1 MVDFTLSEE
10 QQMLQEL
17 AREFATENVRPMAEH
32 WDANSEFP
40 MEAIEAAHELGLMN
54 LHIPEEYGGMG
65 MGTMDEVI
73 VQEEFAWGDPGFATA
88 SYSNG
93 LTAAPIITGG
103 TEEQKAKYLGRLAE
117 APRIAAYAVTEP
129 GAGSDVASIQTTAV
143 KDGDHYIL
151 NGSKMWITGAGKA
164 DWFFV
169 LAYTDKSAGYK
180 GMSAFIVE
188 SGWDG
193 VSLGK
198 KETNMGQRASDTRS
212 VNFEDV
218 RVPVE
223 NLVGGVE
230 GKGWFNAMVAFD
242 LSRPNVAAHATGIS
256 RAAFEYALQYADERE
271 TFGKKLHQHQAIQFM
286 LADMKTKIEASR
298 ALTWKSAWEADN
310 GIRNTES
317 AAHAKRFAADMA
329 MEVTTDA
336 VQVFGGYGYSE
347 EYPVARLMR
356 AAKVMQIYEGSSQ
369 VQRMII
375 GREMTRN
382 L

>member
-1 MVDFTLSEE
+1 MVDFKLSEE
-10 QQMLQEL
+10 QEMLREL
-17 AREFATENVRPMAEH
+17 AHEFAQENIRPMAEH
-32 WDANSEFP
+32 WDATSEFP
-40 MEAIEAAHELGLMN
+40 MEAIEAAHDLGLMN
-54 LHIPEEYGGMG
+54 LHVPEEYGGMG
-65 MGTMDEVI
+65 MGTMVEVL

-88 SYSNG
+88 AYSNG

-103 TEEQKAKYLGRLAE
+103 TEEQKEKYLGRLIE

-129 GAGSDVASIQTTAV
+129 GAGSDVASITTTAV
-143 KDGDHYIL
+143 KDGDDYII

-169 LAYTDKSAGYK
+169 LAYTNKDAGYK

-188 SGWDG
+188 SGLDG
-193 VSLGK
+193 MSLGK
-198 KETNMGQRASDTRS
+198 KERNMGQRASDTRAI
-212 VNFEDV
+212 NFENV
-218 RVPVE
+218 RVPAA

-230 GKGWFNAMVAFD
+230 GNGWFNAMKAFD
-242 LSRPNVAAHATGIS
+242 LSRPNIAAHATGIS
-256 RAAFEYALQYADERE
+256 RAAFEHALQYSNERE

-298 ALTWKSAWEADN
+298 ALTWKTAWESDQ

-317 AAHAKRFAADMA
+317 AAHAKRFAADAA

-336 VQVFGGYGYSE
+336 VQIFGGYGYSE

-375 GREMTRN
+375 GREMTRD

>member
-1 MVDFTLSEE
+1 MVDFKLSEE
-10 QQMLQEL
+10 QEMLREL
-17 AREFATENVRPMAEH
+17 ANEFAAENVRPNAEH
-32 WDANSEFP
+32 WDENSEFP
-40 MEAIEAAHELGLMN
+40 MEAIEVAHDLGLMN
-54 LHIPEEYGGMG
+54 LHVPEAYGGMG
-65 MGTMDEVI
+65 MGCLDEVI

-88 SYSNG
+88 AYSNG

-103 TEEQKAKYLGRLAE
+103 TEEQKAKYLGRLTE

-129 GAGSDVASIQTTAV
+129 GAGSDVASISTTAV
-143 KDGDHYIL
+143 KDGDDYVI

-169 LAYTDKSAGYK
+169 LAYTNKDAGYK

-188 SGWDG
+188 AGTDG
-193 VSLGK
+193 VTLGK
-198 KETNMGQRASDTRS
+198 KENNMGQRASDTRS
-212 VNFEDV
+212 INFENV
-218 RVPVE
+218 RVPAA

-230 GKGWFNAMVAFD
+230 GNGWFNAMKAFD
-242 LSRPNVAAHATGIS
+242 LSRPNIAAHATGIS
-256 RAAFEYALQYADERE
+256 RAAFEHALQYADERE

-298 ALTWKSAWEADN
+298 ALTWKTAWESDQ

-317 AAHAKRFAADMA
+317 AAHAKRFAADTA

-375 GREMTRN
+375 GREMTRG

>member
-10 QQMLQEL
+10 QLMLQEL
-17 AREFATENVRPMAEH
+17 AREFAAENVRPMAEH
-32 WDANSEFP
+32 WDATSEFP
-40 MEAIEAAHELGLMN
+40 MEAIEVAHDLGLMN
-54 LHIPEEYGGMG
+54 LHVREEYGGMG
-65 MGTMDEVI
+65 MGTMDEVV

-88 SYSNG
+88 AYSNG

-103 TEEQKAKYLGRLAE
+103 TEEQKAKYLGRGTD

-143 KDGDHYIL
+143 KDGDDYIL

-169 LAYTDKSAGYK
+169 LAYTDKAAGYK
-180 GMSAFIVE
+180 GMSAFIVDAD
-188 SGWDG
+188 SDG
-193 VSLGK
+193 LSLGK

-212 VNFEDV
+212 INFEDV
-218 RVPVE
+218 RVPAA

-230 GKGWFNAMVAFD
+230 GKGWFNAMTAFD
-242 LSRPNVAAHATGIS
+242 LSRPNIAAHATGIS
-256 RAAFEYALQYADERE
+256 RAAFEHALQYADERE

-298 ALTWKSAWEADN
+298 ALTWKTAWESDN

-317 AAHAKRFAADMA
+317 AAHAKRFAADTA
-329 MEVTTDA
+329 MEITTDA
-336 VQVFGGYGYSE
+336 VQIFGGYGYSE

-375 GREMTRN
+375 GREMIRD